1 MISRVWSGRTTAE
14 NADAYE
20 RFLREDVFLGIEA
33 RVEGFRGAHLLRR
46 ALGDGVE
53 FIVITRYDSL
63 EAIRQFAGED
73 YEVAVIE
80 PEARE
85 LLEQADELARHYE
98 TTAFPGER

>member
-1 MISRVWSGRTTAE
+1 MISRVWSGRTAVE

-20 RFLREDVFLGIEA
+20 RLLREDVFPGIEA

-46 ALGDGVE
+46 AIRDGVE
-53 FIVITRYDSL
+53 FIVITMYDSL
-63 EAIRQFAGED
+63 EAIRQFAGDD

-80 PEARE
+80 PAARE

-98 TTAFPGER
+98 TTAFRGER